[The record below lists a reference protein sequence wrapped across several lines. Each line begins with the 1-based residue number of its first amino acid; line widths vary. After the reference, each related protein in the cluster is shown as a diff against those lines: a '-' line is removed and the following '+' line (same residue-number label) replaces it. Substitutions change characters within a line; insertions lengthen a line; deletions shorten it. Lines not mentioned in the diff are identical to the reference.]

1 MGVWGDTPGGAEIRP
16 PGGGPEK
23 GGFRGGPGDPPRGRR
38 SGFSEISCGAAHIKT
53 RFFRAPKNTF
63 IKRAARPRVPDFG
76 PRGASPQTSI
86 FSGPGAPGAGLGG
99 DPLFWGYFRGGHFF
113 SRKCTPSGTSP
124 KIPIH
129 STRISKKQTTIYREA
144 VRSGGAGERR

>member
-1 MGVWGDTPGGAEIRP
+1 MGGLGGPPRGGGNPP

-86 FSGPGAPGAGLGG
+86 FSAPGAPGPVWGV
-99 DPLFWGYFRGGHFF
+99 DPLFWGYGGRGHFF
-113 SRKCTPSGTSP
+113 SRKCTPSGTRP